1 MWIKELL
8 TSAVLLKCLSQ
19 QFEISKVILKFTS
32 TEYGTVQ
39 TFHLSQTK
47 ENKNDILQLET
58 IFLIQHWIGLRG
70 CYVAWD

>member
-8 TSAVLLKCLSQ
+8 TRAVLLKCLSQ

-58 IFLIQHWIGLRG
+58 IFLIQHWIGLRDR
-70 CYVAWD
+70 YVAWD